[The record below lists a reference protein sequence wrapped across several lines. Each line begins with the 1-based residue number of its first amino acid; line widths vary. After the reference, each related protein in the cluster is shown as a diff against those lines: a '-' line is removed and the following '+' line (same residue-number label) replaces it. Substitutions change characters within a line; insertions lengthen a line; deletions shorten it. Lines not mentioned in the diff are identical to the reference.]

1 MSQGQHQKLP
11 CPGPAARGTQ
21 AWTRPQEG
29 RGRGPTCPLAVSFG
43 SFLTAHEHESP
54 HGTRARLTVRHT
66 TDSKTS
72 KLQKSEGNGTR
83 SCDIRQVLVRKS
95 LGPEAPP
102 SVPVTS
108 LQLLPVVGQVA
119 FALAPD
125 ADQPPSR
132 PEAPAGGTRGA
143 GQAAV
148 PGGALATLL
157 PAWPGRVVTHGVT

>member
-1 MSQGQHQKLP
+1 MNVKVQQDTGK
-11 CPGPAARGTQ
+11 
-21 AWTRPQEG
+21 
-29 RGRGPTCPLAVSFG
+29 
-43 SFLTAHEHESP
+43 
-54 HGTRARLTVRHT
+54 
-66 TDSKTS
+66 TDSATHDEKHRHS
-72 KLQKSEGNGTR
+72 KPKKSERNGTW
-83 SCDIRQVLVRKS
+83 SCDIRQVLVWKS

-125 ADQPPSR
+125 ADQPPGR